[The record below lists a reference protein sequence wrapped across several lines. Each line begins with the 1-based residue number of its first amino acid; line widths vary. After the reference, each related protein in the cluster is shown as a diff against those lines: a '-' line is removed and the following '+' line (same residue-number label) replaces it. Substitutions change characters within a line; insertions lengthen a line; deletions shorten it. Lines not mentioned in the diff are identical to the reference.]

1 MNRNRKRLIPI
12 LSIILITLVVTCVLY
27 FNVMDREKERCNLAL
42 KNSAEAVMQ
51 EIQMK
56 FTDNITVLGLAAN
69 AMVEEDKLKP
79 EQADSLHLDTF
90 EENTIFSRIDI
101 LYPDNTILLENGTLK
116 QLRGDVDFA
125 DIAAEGEHISPRM
138 TDVETGHES
147 VYYYMPVIADG
158 VCRAILTGV
167 IDATLLADI
176 FHPTIYDGNAIC
188 CIIDS
193 TDGNYIMNN
202 WRETLENVHDT
213 PVHTPQKG
221 YETINI
227 KEEVCAQKTGTFAF
241 KSATT
246 GENSYMYYTPLGIF
260 NWELL
265 IIARENVVFSSVLYL
280 RKMMIFVVF
289 LESVLLILYFIWD
302 YSTVLQLTKSQ
313 EETKNQLEIST
324 TLIRCVTELSSDQD
338 INISIQNLLKI
349 VTQYFDS
356 DRTYI
361 FKYDSDREVLINT
374 FEYVQHGI
382 TPQINNLQDVP
393 ISVLPHWMEHFRNAE
408 PYYISD
414 LEQERNYDSYE
425 ILKAQ
430 DIQRLITFPLIKKDG
445 EVLGFVGVDNPQRFY
460 DDATLLSSIQ
470 FFITNSLMT
479 KKQEDQLKYMSYRDM
494 LTSLYNRNKYIHFL
508 DSNKGN
514 ILHNIGIAYI
524 DLNGLKQINDQQG
537 HEAGDAFICQTAN
550 VVSSVFSDETYR
562 IGGDEFVVISMDT
575 AEKDFNKKIARLQA
589 KMVEEKISSSVGFLW
604 KQTCSDLE
612 GLLKEADQR
621 MYDEKE
627 RYYKEHDRRK
637 HK

>member
-1 MNRNRKRLIPI
+1 MRLIPI

-27 FNVMDREKERCNLAL
+27 FNVMDREEERCNLAL
-42 KNSAEAVMQ
+42 KNSAEAVIQ
-51 EIQMK
+51 EIRMK
-56 FTDNITVLGLAAN
+56 FADNITVLGLAAN

-125 DIAAEGEHISPRM
+125 DIASEGEHISPRM

-147 VYYYMPVIADG
+147 VYYYMPVIKDG
-158 VCRAILTGV
+158 KCRAILTGV
-167 IDATLLADI
+167 VDATLLGDI
-176 FHPTIYDGNAIC
+176 FQPTIYNGNAIC

-202 WRETLENVHDT
+202 WRETLENVYDT
-213 PVHTPQKG
+213 PVHTPQKE
-221 YETINI
+221 YESINI

-241 KSATT
+241 ISATT
-246 GENSYMYYTPLGIF
+246 GENSYMYYAPLGIF

-280 RKMMIFVVF
+280 RKMMILVGA
-289 LESVLLILYFIWD
+289 LETILLILYFIWD
-302 YSTVLQLTKSQ
+302 YSTVRQLTKSQ

-324 TLIRCVTELSSDQD
+324 TLIQCVTELSSDQD

-361 FKYDSDREVLINT
+361 FKYDSEREVLINT

-494 LTSLYNRNKYIHFL
+494 LTSLYNRNKYMHFL
-508 DSNKGN
+508 DENKGRT
-514 ILHNIGIAYI
+514 LENIGASFI

-537 HEAGDAFICQTAN
+537 HEAGDALICHAAK
-550 VVSSVFSDETYR
+550 VISSIFPDDAYR
-562 IGGDEFVVISMDT
+562 IGGDEFVVIKT
-575 AEKDFNKKIARLQA
+575 GITQAEFTEKIALLQE
-589 KMVEEKISSSVGFLW
+589 KMKEEKINSSVGFLW
-604 KQTCSDLE
+604 KKSCADLE
-612 GLLKEADQR
+612 ETLKEADQK
-621 MYDEKE
+621 MYEEKE
-627 RYYKEHDRRK
+627 RYYREHDRRK
-637 HK
+637 NTI